1 VLAQVA
7 LLIFAFCAVLSL
19 IIDVGFMRVTQ
30 AQMQNGADSAAI
42 EGLRKRDVGIRNPVT
57 GVTINDPFAS
67 DCLRRAAAN
76 RMVRWTFDDD
86 LDPTKGDPDYQFG
99 AGPNIELTEGSTSL
113 HALQTISV
121 PDEHSYKPSPQL
133 NQRNQVHGDMV
144 SGRFCYT
151 SDPAPSEGGAY
162 EVQDIV
168 CTEPQRGTGAY
179 ARNDFN
185 PNATSP
191 GGPATLAEC
200 PDVDEDV
207 PTPWPLGGTGTL
219 DGTDDSAFLVRLRRS
234 NDAPESGVASS
245 GSALP
250 LLFGKGATV
259 AGDNPDS
266 AYSVRRDG
274 FTVRATAI
282 AQARPAFH
290 LGVPQVN
297 PPTPLLAPFVLQDTC
312 VQTPTGAAATIPVLV
327 VPNTGQIIR
336 AGPGVPMCPPGTVMG
351 RFVANAAAAAAR
363 TVGLLPP
370 AGVAAPCLAVNS
382 FTARYSAVF
391 SQMSTGPARIIGFT
405 SVDLLR
411 AGPCPPP
418 ALPFYAATIT
428 RRASTVAPSNA
439 TAVVSG
445 LLPAAVPP
453 ALVAELMDKNLV
465 RTGVNYGPV
474 LVPVLAR

>member
-1 VLAQVA
+1 
-7 LLIFAFCAVLSL
+7 
-19 IIDVGFMRVTQ
+19 
-30 AQMQNGADSAAI
+30 MQNGADSAAI

-86 LDPTKGDPDYQFG
+86 LDPTNGDPDYQFG
-99 AGPNIELTEGSTSL
+99 AGPNIELTEGSTNL

-200 PDVDEDV
+200 PDIDEDV

-219 DGTDDSAFLVRLRRS
+219 DGVDDSAFLVRLRRS
-234 NDAPESGVASS
+234 NDAPEPGIASS
-245 GSALP
+245 GSSLP
-250 LLFGKGATV
+250 LLFGKGAPV

-282 AQARPAFH
+282 SQTRPAFSSRRSAGEPAH
-290 LGVPQVN
+290 ASARALRVAGYVLADADRCGSHDPGSRRSEHGSDHSRRSRRADVSARNDHGSIRDQRCGRSVAHGRPPGASRSRRAMCHDDVVHGALRRGVLPDVGGSGADHRIHERGFAEGRSVSAAAG
-297 PPTPLLAPFVLQDTC
+297 PLLCGSDYASRVDGGTVERDRRCGGPVTGR
-312 VQTPTGAAATIPVLV
+312 GAARARRRVD
-327 VPNTGQIIR
+327 GQESR
-336 AGPGVPMCPPGTVMG
+336 PHRRQLRPGAGPRP
-351 RFVANAAAAAAR
+351 R
-363 TVGLLPP
+363 TV
-370 AGVAAPCLAVNS
+370 NH
-382 FTARYSAVF
+382 R
-391 SQMSTGPARIIGFT
+391 
-405 SVDLLR
+405 
-411 AGPCPPP
+411 
-418 ALPFYAATIT
+418 
-428 RRASTVAPSNA
+428 
-439 TAVVSG
+439 
-445 LLPAAVPP
+445 
-453 ALVAELMDKNLV
+453 
-465 RTGVNYGPV
+465 
-474 LVPVLAR
+474 